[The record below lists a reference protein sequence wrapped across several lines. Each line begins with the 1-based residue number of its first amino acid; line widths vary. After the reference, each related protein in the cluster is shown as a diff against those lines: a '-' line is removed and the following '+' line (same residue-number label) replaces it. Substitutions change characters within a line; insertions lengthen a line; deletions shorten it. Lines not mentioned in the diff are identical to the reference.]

1 MVQLTMKCGDC
12 ASEWSEDRAH
22 VIVTRRSGGFI
33 HCPDCDSTHSIAM
46 WSAHKG
52 RKPDNKKRSEAQEK
66 RVAKKFG
73 GKVQPASGSKR
84 GAKADTRKF
93 GVMRGECKLTRAKQF
108 TLKLAD
114 LVKVE
119 NEATAG
125 EEPAFFIEFCCQ
137 TPVKRYVVIPEWLY
151 ESYARMAGNV

>member
-1 MVQLTMKCGDC
+1 MTQVRVRCTQCQHYWD
-12 ASEWSEDRAH
+12 EDRDHAK
-22 VIVTRRSGGFI
+22 VMRRTKSFIDCPMCGSPATRVQ
-33 HCPDCDSTHSIAM
+33 
-46 WSAHKG
+46 WSREDRH
-52 RKPDNKKRSEAQEK
+52 KPDNKRRSEAQEK

-93 GVMRGECKLTRAKQF
+93 GVMRGECKFTRAKQF

-119 NEATAG
+119 NEAAGG

-151 ESYARMAGNV
+151 ASYARMVGNT